1 MNTLCPADC
10 ATGFDLEPI
19 KPSGCDLVERKDC
32 VRSIGFYKCDTALP
46 NPLTAINLAPL
57 IAPVAPATA
66 SIVFSNPLSEV
77 VFADP
82 VVATRQVADCLPE
95 SEYIVSRELTFKDK
109 IAVDV
114 DPAALP
120 TPFQDY
126 AFWKN
131 KVDNTARLNVVIA
144 FCSGRLVVPREPGT
158 NIGMAVTLS
167 GFINY
172 EKADQVC
179 YEFKQMKLKFLG
191 DPIAFDKGDINL
203 NTVEEANGLW

>member
-1 MNTLCPADC
+1 MNTLCPAQC

-32 VRSIGFYKCDTALP
+32 VRSVGFYKCDTALP
-46 NPLTAINLAPL
+46 NPLTALNIVPLMAPEEG
-57 IAPVAPATA
+57 AA
-66 SIVFSNPLSEV
+66 SLVFSNPLSEV

-82 VVATRQVADCLPE
+82 VVATRQVADCMPE
-95 SEYIVSRELTFKDK
+95 NEYIVSRDITFKDK

-114 DPAALP
+114 DPEALP

-131 KVDNTARLNVVIA
+131 KIDNTARMNVVIA
-144 FCSGRLVVPREPGT
+144 FCSGRLVVPRELNS

-172 EKADQVC
+172 EKADLVC
-179 YEFKQMKLKFLG
+179 YEFKQLKLKFLG
-191 DPIAFDKGDINL
+191 DPIAFDKGDLNL
-203 NTVEEANGLW
+203 NEVEEIAGLW